1 MFWVATTLVAAVAQ
15 TARNAMQSSL
25 TATLGTLGAT
35 QVRFVYGLPFALV
48 FLGLVTAFAHAHVP
62 PPTPPFLAFAASGAL
77 AQIAGTALLLAAMQ
91 ARSFSV
97 ATALSK
103 TEAVQVAL
111 FGFAVLGDAL
121 TWWRAIA
128 ILIATAG
135 VLIVA
140 VRPKQ
145 KWDRQT
151 LKPAVLGVASGA
163 FFALASVS
171 FRGAILALPEGV
183 YFLRAATALVWSLCI
198 QVAVLGVWLA
208 IMNREA
214 LLRSRGGVAPV
225 VVRRFHERVR
235 VAALVPGL
243 LADRRRERAHT
254 RSGGSAVGTGR
265 VAAPVRS
272 KRGAA
277 RALRHGSRRGRCR
290 VAALGRVNRRKR
302 PSFARS
308 VAGACAVSESCHDS
322 CGML

>member
-1 MFWVATTLVAAVAQ
+1 MLWVATTLVAAVAQ

-48 FLGLVTAFAHAHVP
+48 FLGVVTGFAHARVP
-62 PPTPPFLAFAASGAL
+62 PATPAFLAFAASGAL
-77 AQIAGTALLLAAMQ
+77 AQIAGTAFLLAAMQ

-121 TWWRAIA
+121 TWSRVLA

-135 VLIVA
+135 VVIVA

-145 KWDRQT
+145 KWDRQS
-151 LKPAVLGVASGA
+151 LKPAALGVASGA

-171 FRGAILALPEGV
+171 FRGAILALPEGA
-183 YFLRAATALVWSLCI
+183 YFLRATTALVWSLGI
-198 QVAVLGVWLA
+198 QVTVLGVWLA

-214 LLRSRGGVAPV
+214 LLRSLGVWRQSLFAGFMSAFASQLWFLGFSLTAAANVRTLALVEVVLAQAVAKRLFGQRAAPRELIGMALVVAGVA
-225 VVRRFHERVR
+225 
-235 VAALVPGL
+235 LL
-243 LADRRRERAHT
+243 LA
-254 RSGGSAVGTGR
+254 AV
-265 VAAPVRS
+265 
-272 KRGAA
+272 
-277 RALRHGSRRGRCR
+277 
-290 VAALGRVNRRKR
+290 
-302 PSFARS
+302 
-308 VAGACAVSESCHDS
+308 
-322 CGML
+322 